1 MAKYLIN
8 RSYQIAND
16 EFIDIVVISVPKS
29 KQFPNGI
36 KYGINYRVFTG
47 KEWIELIRYDN
58 AHGIGEHC
66 HLFGDIKPVRYM
78 PPEEIINEMILI
90 INDRRNEIDEIKS
103 QKS

>member
-16 EFIDIVVISVPKS
+16 ELIDIVVIAVPKS

-36 KYGINYRVFTG
+36 N
-47 KEWIELIRYDN
+47 
-58 AHGIGEHC
+58 
-66 HLFGDIKPVRYM
+66 
-78 PPEEIINEMILI
+78 
-90 INDRRNEIDEIKS
+90 EIKS